1 MTTKDLKIAPGAQ
14 KSWSLDWGAEGNSYL
29 QPGET
34 VTSHTV
40 AVYGGLTKVSDSL
53 VGSVVTVTVA
63 AAAGLREGQRP
74 SILISIVTSST
85 PPRRDTRRIPLT
97 CAFGAIA

>member
-14 KSWSLDWGAEGNSYL
+14 KSWSLDWGADGNSYL

-34 VTSHTV
+34 ITSHTV

-53 VGSVVTVTVA
+53 AGSVVTVTVE

-74 SILISIVTSST
+74 SILISIETSAG
-85 PPRRDTRRIPLT
+85 RKDARRIPLT
-97 CAFGAIA
+97 CAYGAIA

>member
-1 MTTKDLKIAPGAQ
+1 MTKDLKIAPGAR

-34 VTSHTV
+34 ITSRTV
-40 AVYGGLTKVSDSL
+40 AVYGRLTKVSDGL
-53 VGSVVTVTVA
+53 DGSVVTVTVD

-74 SILISIVTSST
+74 SILISIETSAG
-85 PPRRDTRRIPLT
+85 RRDTRRIPLT
-97 CAFGAIA
+97 CALGAIA